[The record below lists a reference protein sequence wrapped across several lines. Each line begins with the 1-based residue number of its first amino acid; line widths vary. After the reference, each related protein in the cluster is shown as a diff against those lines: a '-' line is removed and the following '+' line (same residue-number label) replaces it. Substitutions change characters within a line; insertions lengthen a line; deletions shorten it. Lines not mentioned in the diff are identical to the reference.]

1 MAKPF
6 KFSTKTDLYAHVYS
20 DCELLAEYRD
30 VPSIETIKGW
40 FDLYDASFKDNPNNE
55 ENEKDPYRLSVVV
68 DLNDPGIRKYNK
80 LNYYLRIGYCVERVD
95 TVGSTKAIY
104 ILKHVQ
110 FV

>member
-1 MAKPF
+1 MSKEF

-20 DCELLAEYRD
+20 TCEWLAEYRD
-30 VPSIETIKGW
+30 VPSIETIKSW
-40 FDLYDASFKDNPNNE
+40 FDMYDASFKDTSDDE
-55 ENEKDPYRLSVVV
+55 EDGKDPYRVSVIV

-110 FV
+110 FI